1 MMTKRLLL
9 VPTLLLL
16 AALIF
21 PNARSL
27 YEGIFFYLRDV
38 IAYNPSAVQPIN
50 RTGRYASLY
59 DLIRMRNSERHDYLL
74 AHVNLPTALVTQI
87 PISNSQLPNIFVR
100 FSAQGPYTI
109 YSAHY
114 DKLHDDPEYQGA
126 SDNTAAVSVLLA
138 SVVELAARGDG
149 GSRAFLFTGEEET
162 GLRGAKSF
170 YEYARANNI
179 AIREIVNFDNLGRGR
194 LAIRPSAD
202 IPGFVF
208 TIPLVGD
215 YVYDGRTLSP
225 IGDHWFG
232 LETTTGASVRRDLRR
247 SAPYP
252 PANARLT
259 QALLRA
265 QSDIVVYERF
275 TAVSDSNVFQANGID
290 TVAISGDDMYYL
302 EQTWHTYADRVELLD
317 ERNLESAYELIV
329 RYAPR

>member
-1 MMTKRLLL
+1 MMTKRFLLALILL
-9 VPTLLLL
+9 VL
-16 AALIF
+16 AAFIF

-38 IAYNPSAVQPIN
+38 IAYNPSAVQPVN
-50 RTGRYASLY
+50 RDGRYASLY
-59 DLIRMRNSERHDYLL
+59 DLIRMRNSERHDYLF
-74 AHVNLPTALVTQI
+74 AHVNLPNARVTQV
-87 PISNSQLPNIFVR
+87 PISNSQLSNIFVR

-138 SVVELAARGDG
+138 SVAELAARDDS

-179 AIREIVNFDNLGRGR
+179 AIREIVNFDNLGRGK

-215 YVYDGRTLSP
+215 YAYDG
-225 IGDHWFG
+225 
-232 LETTTGASVRRDLRR
+232 RDLRR

-252 PANARLT
+252 PANARFT

-265 QSDIVVYERF
+265 QPDIVVYERF

-317 ERNLESAYELIV
+317 ERNLERTYQLIMQ
-329 RYAPR
+329 YAPQ